1 MNKSERKRF
10 DDLYRKHLRALK
22 LQGMSDK
29 TIDAYSRAVRRIA
42 AWFDCCPDRLKP
54 DQLAWYFSE
63 LLESHSWSTVKHVRC
78 GLQFFYQHMLG
89 RDWQWVQMVRPL
101 KIRALPDLRS
111 VADLDQGCGNGVKYT
126 VPGIPG
132 ERS

>member
-42 AWFDCCPDRLKP
+42 AWFDCCPDRLERE
-54 DQLAWYFSE
+54 QLATIIHQYRSE
-63 LLESHSWSTVKHVRC
+63 LQQRYDEQLLPRFPCLSNDFHDFHS
-78 GLQFFYQHMLG
+78 LILG
-89 RDWQWVQMVRPL
+89 MHITFELTGASLTGVPVERPVM
-101 KIRALPDLRS
+101 R
-111 VADLDQGCGNGVKYT
+111 Y
-126 VPGIPG
+126 
-132 ERS
+132 